1 MDATRDFV
9 VTWQQGSSYY
19 NYTTR
24 TYYYESGIGAQRY
37 QGENAASADVSVT
50 GVSSD
55 STVTP
60 GSPFSVSFEVV
71 NRTAPSFETTD
82 AYLNSFIGGVSNP
95 TITVTL
101 GQDVAA
107 LPAGGPDWSCTGSR
121 TTSFTCTYA
130 GVVAAG
136 QYSPPLIVGLVAPDT
151 PGTISY
157 AATAVGSSEPAFT
170 GSVAVAN
177 PPGGSSGGGGG
188 GFGWIELLGLA
199 SLSFLRRFGR
209 KSAA

>member
-1 MDATRDFV
+1 MDATGDV
-9 VTWQQGSSYY
+9 VVAWQEYAAYISNS
-19 NYTTR
+19 TR
-24 TYYYESGIGAQRY
+24 QRFEGIDAQRY
-37 QGENAASADVSVT
+37 QGETAANADVAVT

-60 GSPFSVSFEVV
+60 GSSFSVSFEVV
-71 NRTAPSFETTD
+71 NRTAPTFETTD
-82 AYLNSFIGGVSNP
+82 AYLNSFIGAVSNP

-101 GQDVAA
+101 GQAA
-107 LPAGGPDWSCTGSR
+107 TIPAGGLDWSCSGSQ
-121 TTSFTCTYA
+121 TTSFTCTYV

-136 QYSPPLIVGLVAPDT
+136 QYSSPLIVGLVAPHT

-157 AATAVGSSEPAFT
+157 DATVVGSSEPAFT